1 MVQVLSIGIAVLDE
15 VFAIPVRIVP
25 GEKHRAG
32 RIDSVIG
39 GNAANASLAIARL
52 GGSVSLIARLG
63 DDRTGATIRVAIEAS
78 GIDTRLSR
86 VFAGCNSSRS
96 AIIIEPN
103 GDRSIFNYID
113 PRLPEAP
120 DWLPASLPVTVGAV
134 LGDTR
139 WEAGARQLFML
150 ARKAGI
156 PAVFDG
162 DRMPANRELI
172 DLATHTAFSAQGLAE
187 MTGTRNLAEGL
198 RRAAQARSNFL
209 AVTDGSNGVFALENG
224 AIRHYPAFPVKA
236 VDTLGAGDVWHGA
249 FTLALAEGM
258 AVDAAIP
265 FASAAAAIK
274 CTRPGGGSGAPDR
287 REVDN
292 FLAAMADK
300 GSLQHEDP

>member
-1 MVQVLSIGIAVLDE
+1 MAQILSIGIAVLDE

-52 GGSVSLIARLG
+52 GGDVSLIARFG
-63 DDRTGATIRVAIEAS
+63 DDATGAAILRIIGAS

-86 VFAGCNSSRS
+86 IVAGCDSSRS

-120 DWLPASLPVTVGAV
+120 DWLPASLPKATRAV

-139 WEAGARQLFML
+139 WEAGARQLFTL
-150 ARKAGI
+150 ARKAGV

-162 DRMPANRELI
+162 DRMPADPELI

-187 MTGTRNLAEGL
+187 MTGTRNLVEGL
-198 RRAAQARSNFL
+198 RRVAQVRPNFL
-209 AVTDGSNGVFALENG
+209 AVTDGRNGVYALENG
-224 AIRHYPAFPVKA
+224 IIRHYPAFSVTA

-258 AVDAAIP
+258 AIDAAIP

-274 CTRPGGGSGAPDR
+274 CTRPGGSSGTPDR
-287 REVDN
+287 REVEN
-292 FLAAMADK
+292 FLAAH
-300 GSLQHEDP
+300 GRQQEQTT

>member
-52 GGSVSLIARLG
+52 GGSVNLIARLG
-63 DDRTGATIRVAIEAS
+63 DDATGRVIRAMIEAS
-78 GIDTRLSR
+78 GIDTSLSR
-86 VFAGCNSSRS
+86 VIPGCESSRS

-113 PRLPEAP
+113 PRFPEAL
-120 DWLPASLPVTVGAV
+120 DWLPETLPTTTGAV

-139 WEAGARQLFML
+139 WEAGARHLFTL
-150 ARKAGI
+150 ARKAGV

-162 DRMPANRELI
+162 DRMPADPGLI

-187 MTGTRNLAEGL
+187 MTGTRDPAEGL
-198 RRAAQARSNFL
+198 RRIAQTRSNFL
-209 AVTDGSNGVFALENG
+209 AVTDGGKGVHALENG
-224 AIRHYPAFPVKA
+224 DIRHYPAFQVKA

-249 FTLALAEGM
+249 FALALAEGM
-258 AVDAAIP
+258 PVNAAIP
-265 FASAAAAIK
+265 FANAAAAIK
-274 CTRPGGGSGAPDR
+274 CTRPGGSSGAPDR
-287 REVDN
+287 REVES
-292 FLAAMADK
+292 FLAAH
-300 GSLQHEDP
+300 GRQQEQTT

>member
-52 GGSVSLIARLG
+52 GGSVSLVARFG
-63 DDRTGATIRVAIEAS
+63 DDATGVTIRRIIEAS

-86 VFAGCNSSRS
+86 VVAGCDSSRS

-120 DWLPASLPVTVGAV
+120 DWLPENLPTTTRAV

-139 WEAGARQLFML
+139 WEAGARQVFML
-150 ARKAGI
+150 ARKAGV

-162 DRMPANRELI
+162 DRMPVDPELV
-172 DLATHTAFSAQGLAE
+172 DLASHTAFSAQGLAE
-187 MTGTRNLAEGL
+187 MTGTRDLVEGL
-198 RRAAQARSNFL
+198 RRAARTRPNFL
-209 AVTDGSNGVFALENG
+209 AVTDGSNGVHALENG
-224 AIRHYPAFPVKA
+224 LIRHYPAFPVKA

-258 AVDAAIP
+258 AADAAIP

-287 REVDN
+287 REVEG
-292 FLAAMADK
+292 FLAAHADN
-300 GSLQHEDP
+300 GSL

>member
-1 MVQVLSIGIAVLDE
+1 MVHILSIGIAVLDE

-63 DDRTGATIRVAIEAS
+63 DDATGAAIRAAIEAS

-113 PRLPEAP
+113 PCLPEIP
-120 DWLPASLPVTVGAV
+120 DWLPASLPKTTRAV

-139 WEAGARQLFML
+139 WEAGARQLFTL
-150 ARKAGI
+150 ARKASV

-162 DRMPANRELI
+162 DRMPADPGLI
-172 DLATHTAFSAQGLAE
+172 DLATHAAFSAQGLME
-187 MTGTRNLAEGL
+187 MTGTRDLVEGL
-198 RRAAQARSNFL
+198 RHAARGRPDFM
-209 AVTDGSNGVFALENG
+209 AVTDGSRGVYALEG
-224 AIRHYPAFPVKA
+224 GEIRHYPAFPVKA

-287 REVDN
+287 REVAD
-292 FLAAMADK
+292 FLSAHDR
-300 GSLQHEDP
+300 QREPTT